1 MGRLWKLDVQSR
13 RTSRS
18 DEPTTPPLVVRG
30 FGLPAPLVECV
41 PNISEGRRH
50 DVIDA
55 VVSAVRDVDGVR
67 LLNVQSDE
75 SHNRSVI
82 TFAGEGDAVARAAVA
97 LASRAVELIDM
108 RTHSGEH
115 PRLGAVDVIP
125 FVPIAGTTMA
135 DCVALARRVG
145 EEIWTH
151 LRVPVYFYA
160 AAAVAPHRV
169 RLPDIRKGEFEGLAE
184 KMVQDGWPP
193 DLGDRR
199 PHPTAGAVVVGARTA
214 LIAYN
219 INLSTDDL
227 AIARTIARRIRES
240 SGGLP
245 AVQAMGVRAS
255 SGAAQVSIN
264 LLDTATTS
272 MARVFEAVRHEA
284 GEHGVDISESE
295 IVGLVPL
302 DALLDVA
309 RTHLRLREFERGQ
322 VLETRL
328 ME

>member
-1 MGRLWKLDVQSR
+1 M
-13 RTSRS
+13 
-18 DEPTTPPLVVRG
+18 
-30 FGLPAPLVECV
+30 PAPLVECI
-41 PNISEGRRH
+41 PNISEGRRQ

-55 VVSAVRDVDGVR
+55 VASAVRRVEGIR
-67 LLNVQSDE
+67 LLNVQSDV

-82 TFAGEGDAVARAAVA
+82 TFAGDPDAAARAAVA
-97 LASRAVELIDM
+97 LAARAVELIDM
-108 RTHSGEH
+108 RGHSGEH

-125 FVPIAGTTMA
+125 FVPIAATTMA
-135 DCVALARRVG
+135 DCIALARRVG
-145 EEIWTH
+145 EEVWTR

-160 AAAVAPHRV
+160 AAARAPHRV
-169 RLPDIRKGEFEGLAE
+169 RLPDIRKGEFEGLAQ
-184 KMVQDGWPP
+184 KMTQDAWAP
-193 DLGDRR
+193 DLGDPR
-199 PHPTAGAVVVGARTA
+199 PHPTAGAVVVGARA
-214 LIAYN
+214 PLIAYN
-219 INLSTDDL
+219 INLSTSDL
-227 AIARTIARRIRES
+227 AIARGIARRIRES

-245 AVQAMGVRAS
+245 AVQAMGVRAA

-284 GEHGVDISESE
+284 REHGVEVAESE

-309 RTHLRLREFERGQ
+309 RTHLRLRDFERAQ
-322 VLETRL
+322 VLEARL